1 MGKGKNKKGKKVAAP
16 KANIQELNA
25 SRDGGQI
32 ALRGYSYQFLYS
44 CYLILS
50 SSSPNISFQ
59 LEGIEDIDYIK
70 QENDSSDI
78 THIQLKYSI
87 NKQDASF
94 LAGVLKNFLEAYL
107 IDPARKFQLVY
118 DFPVA
123 TGNLSKLFFSNLDEK
138 SRIYWKQVI
147 SDIRWNNPSWN
158 WSLYDFDQFISRLSF
173 KKVEKSA
180 LAAAIEKAL
189 VQTYEITTDNISL
202 FANSIKIL
210 CFEKMEQRS
219 YVTKAEVDAQIQ
231 SVRIDISKGPQ
242 NPAHSWVRKLDYTK
256 AGLDGGR
263 SFYEGKKATPADIVS
278 GFPIERP
285 GLEKKVIYSVGENTV
300 TVMKASS
307 GQGKTTLALRAAY
320 LLRDEY
326 IPYQLLCCDEI
337 KELGNIVQ
345 YFKAR
350 IQLGEKVLILID
362 NLDQHF
368 CQWNRLTSLLQSEL
382 HCHYKLIVT
391 SREID
396 WYHYSGDLSNIQ
408 SVNVIKPVLEEKEAF
423 ELFHRF
429 KEAKQLHPSITDW
442 RGAWK
447 KVAEKQLLIEYV
459 YLLTHGEMMAERIGT
474 QISEIGRSSSGRA
487 KCEILRKVCF
497 ADICGVR
504 LSVVNL
510 CSNETED
517 SGSDFGEL
525 LKSMESEFL
534 VHVNEESGY
543 IEGLHPIRSKHVVER
558 LHEFLPIDNT
568 AISVMKMADKADLP
582 ILFSHLPEFT
592 LNKETFFRDAVDSLW
607 DEKDLSN
614 YTSAIQGLFSGC
626 VMQYF
631 LSNRAAFDDADA
643 HGGLFLISTEMC
655 PFAVFK
661 EFGVSMDTLDKLRET
676 FLDNKN
682 LEYLCRLRERIPTCR
697 LQETYVYVF
706 CDCLYRKLR
715 AFRFDGIEDI
725 TSYASISEWIY
736 NINPE
741 WNVSAG
747 FSLDDLWS
755 KSEKLTL
762 ECISTLMYLSYCGN
776 REKYMEFV
784 ERNLKSILTYL
795 KQRTRSHR
803 IFVDSE
809 KNAIHVEYILRL
821 RNIKMGN
828 EQSVSRLKFLCKAL
842 PIFDLYC
849 SDALKPTVDL
859 LSAYPI
865 PDDAHKEMPIRN
877 IVIMFHQSLTSLWNK
892 TIMSNYEF
900 DTVTEWLDYW
910 FGVREKIC
918 LLADKCCAC
927 MDKLLSGKS
936 LGGLAREV
944 DQLHEELAQ
953 MTTGEKRYPEENRPF
968 EKKAAMPEGSKREKG
983 EYFQSVQNFFNQF
996 VWILTRDEQKRR
1008 LPMVNLRAAQS
1019 ELVLMQNYFSEVAA
1033 DFDVQERQRVL
1044 CAMEERNIKRLTM
1057 CCSYYLEHMPSKYF
1071 DKYHIKDWYEGHCR
1085 DERRIAEKGFSKLAS
1100 KYSIHFPDKIYTIGI
1115 LRYYPIV
1122 VDDFDMTSES
1132 NLTEWL
1138 LGSIA
1143 FSEAPFD
1150 YLVILF
1156 ANDLEEIN
1164 PMALQISRQM
1174 IADVKKTIESENY
1187 SLREKQMVPYPVDV
1201 TAQMLDCFARKYILT
1216 ERTTVEA
1223 EEPSIGDIAEGLWIY
1238 SKSIELLTEPEDAGY
1253 LAAETQDLQTNISEM
1268 LHLLQDKLPSK
1279 DINWLTE
1286 ICNDVFSGKNFD
1298 DTMFNHVI
1306 AHFVQMKTG
1315 QKECW

>member
-1 MGKGKNKKGKKVAAP
+1 VGKGKNKKGKKVAAP

-147 SDIRWNNPSWN
+147 SDIRCNNPSWN

-242 NPAHSWVRKLDYTK
+242 NPAHSWIRKLDYTK

-263 SFYEGKKATPADIVS
+263 SFYEGKKATPEDIVS
-278 GFPIERP
+278 GVPVERP
-285 GLEKKVIYSVGENTV
+285 GLEKEVIYSVGENTV

-326 IPYQLLCCDEI
+326 IPYQLLCCDEV

-382 HCHYKLIVT
+382 RCHYKLIVT

-408 SVNVIKPVLEEKEAF
+408 SVNVIKPVLEEKEAIEMF
-423 ELFHRF
+423 RRF

-655 PFAVFK
+655 PFAVF
-661 EFGVSMDTLDKLRET
+661 EDFGVSMDTLDKMRET
-676 FLDNKN
+676 FPDNKN
-682 LEYLCRLRERIPTCR
+682 IEYLCRLRERIPTCR

-706 CDCLYRKLR
+706 CDCLYRKLCTL
-715 AFRFDGIEDI
+715 RFDGIKDI
-725 TSYASISEWIY
+725 MSYASISEWIY

-741 WNVSAG
+741 WNVSVG

-755 KSEKLTL
+755 KPEKLTL

-776 REKYMEFV
+776 RKKYMEFV

-795 KQRTRSHR
+795 KQWTRSHR
-803 IFVDSE
+803 VFIDSE
-809 KNAIHVEYILRL
+809 KNAIHIEYILRL
-821 RNIKMGN
+821 HNIKTGN
-828 EQSVSRLKFLCKAL
+828 EQSVSRLKLLCKAL

-849 SDALKPTVDL
+849 ADALKPTVDL
-859 LSAYPI
+859 LAAYPV
-865 PDDAHKEMPIRN
+865 PDDAHKEMSIRN
-877 IVIMFHQSLTSLWNK
+877 IVIMFHQNLTSLWNK

-900 DTVTEWLDYW
+900 DTVTEWLNYW
-910 FGVREKIC
+910 FDVREHIC

-927 MDKLLSGKS
+927 IYKLLSGKT
-936 LGGLAREV
+936 LGGLAGEV
-944 DQLHEELAQ
+944 DKLREDFALI
-953 MTTGEKRYPEENRPF
+953 TTGEKRYPKEDRPF
-968 EKKAAMPEGSKREKG
+968 EEKATVPERLGKIKNK
-983 EYFQSVQNFFNQF
+983 YFQSIQNFMNQF
-996 VWILTRDEQKRR
+996 AGFLAKEEQKQR
-1008 LPMVNLRAAQS
+1008 LAMVNLITAQS
-1019 ELVLMQNYFSEVAA
+1019 SLVTMQNYFAEIAI
-1033 DFDVQERQRVL
+1033 DFGFQERQMVL
-1044 CAMEERNIKRLTM
+1044 CVMETQNIERLIM
-1057 CCSYYLEHMPSKYF
+1057 CCRYYQAHSPNKYF
-1071 DKYHIKDWYEGHCR
+1071 DKYQIRNWYDGYCR
-1085 DERRIAEKGFSKLAS
+1085 DERKIAEEGFLALKS
-1100 KYSIHFPDKIYTIGI
+1100 KYLIHFPDKIYTIDM
-1115 LRYYPIV
+1115 LRYYPII
-1122 VDDFDMTSES
+1122 VDNFDMASES

-1138 LGSIA
+1138 LGCIA
-1143 FSEAPFD
+1143 FSDAPFD
-1150 YLVILF
+1150 YLVILS
-1156 ANDLEEIN
+1156 ANEFEEIN
-1164 PMALQISRQM
+1164 SAALQFPRQM
-1174 IADVKKTIESENY
+1174 LVDVKKAIESENY
-1187 SLREKQMVPYPVDV
+1187 SSLDKLLHPYPVDV
-1201 TAQMLDCFARKYILT
+1201 TAQMLDCFSEKYDLPEKKVT
-1216 ERTTVEA
+1216 DVDEF
-1223 EEPSIGDIAEGLWIY
+1223 PIGDIAEELWIY
-1238 SKSIELLTEPEDAGY
+1238 SKSVELLTEPEDACY
-1253 LAAETQDLQTNISEM
+1253 LADQTQDIQPNIAEM
-1268 LHLLQDKLPSK
+1268 LRLLKNKLPFK
-1279 DINWLTE
+1279 DVDWLIE
-1286 ICNDVFSGKNFD
+1286 ICDNVFSGEKFD
-1298 DTMFNHVI
+1298 DIMFNNVI
-1306 AHFVQMKTG
+1306 EHFI
-1315 QKECW
+1315 QKKIEQ